1 MTATK
6 AQAVTASSP
15 RRGLSRVD
23 AAVYVGVGPTKFDE
37 MVADGR
43 MPAPRRI
50 DGRKVWDV
58 VELDSHFDALPHDDS
73 AAATGNS
80 WDDR

>member
-1 MTATK
+1 MTAAK
-6 AQAVTASSP
+6 AKTASWL
-15 RRGLSRVD
+15 RRGLSRND
-23 AAVYVGVGPTKFDE
+23 AATYVGCGPTKFDE

-43 MPAPRRI
+43 MPPPRRI

-73 AAATGNS
+73 AAAAGSS

>member
-1 MTATK
+1 MTAAKTM
-6 AQAVTASSP
+6 TASWL
-15 RRGLSRVD
+15 RRGLSRND
-23 AAVYVGVGPTKFDE
+23 AAAYVGCGPTKFDE

-43 MPAPRRI
+43 MPPPRRI